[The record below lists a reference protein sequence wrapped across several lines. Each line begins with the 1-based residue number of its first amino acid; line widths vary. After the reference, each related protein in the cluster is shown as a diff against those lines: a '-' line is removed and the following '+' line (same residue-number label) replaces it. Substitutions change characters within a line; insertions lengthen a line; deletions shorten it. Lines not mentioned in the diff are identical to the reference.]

1 MKNLAR
7 FREGAVTVGV
17 LALLVAFIGAVL
29 WPGYRLADRLA
40 ANNAALRLASE
51 QQGRPEAIAGA
62 LETVRDRLG
71 AGTYI
76 GEAIDDLQ
84 RAVTEFDEALQKLE
98 ASAVGNR
105 PELRTAKG
113 VWSRYRAALTPIA
126 SFKGLPYRDTDTS
139 GTAMTAA
146 GKALLADTRTAV
158 AMGRAATPK
167 LTEALSSIGAS
178 LQADA
183 VADSAQLRMLMIV
196 GVAFACAFVAL
207 LAYVQWLKRRHERA
221 AVEARNQTRD
231 ILATVKDGLFLID
244 ADFRVGKAHSAAL
257 SALLGREDFDDLTFE
272 DLLRPLVSE
281 KTLATAN
288 KYVKLLWGER
298 ANENLIRSINPL
310 SEVEVQID
318 RGEGR
323 RDVRYLDFEFHRVRA
338 EEGTRQVL
346 VTVND
351 VTSRVLLAREL
362 KESQANAQTQL
373 DMLVGILQSDPAQ
386 VLSFMDDATAALGHV
401 NTVLKVPARTDRE
414 FRDKIDQLFREMHRI
429 KGEAATLGL
438 TALENRAHDYEDA
451 LNELRQRTSLSG
463 DDFLPLVVRLDE
475 LFSHLRS
482 LRELVVRLD
491 GVRANTALESPTAST
506 PLLSEGA
513 FGKLAQRIASDHG
526 KSVQLTA
533 AGLEHVPPDYAKAV
547 RDIAIQFVRNAVV
560 HGIESAEARREAGKE
575 ATGKLHLEF
584 GPAAGGYELT
594 FEDDGAG
601 IDDRRV
607 RAAAIARG
615 LVTAGQGEAM
625 DSKAVLALL
634 FKPGFSTCDRMDRDA
649 GRGVGLDLVRR
660 TVQSL
665 NGRLGV
671 TSVPGKFTKFRLVL
685 PAPEA
690 MRQQAVG

>member
-1 MKNLAR
+1 VKHLAW

-17 LALLVAFIGAVL
+17 LALLIAFIGAVL

-40 ANNAALRLASE
+40 ANNAALKLASE
-51 QQGRPEAIAGA
+51 QQGSPEAIADA
-62 LETVRDRLG
+62 LESVRDRLG
-71 AGTYI
+71 AGTYV
-76 GEAIDDLQ
+76 GEAIDDLNQ
-84 RAVTEFDEALQKLE
+84 TVTRFDKALQALE
-98 ASAVGNR
+98 GSAAASRA
-105 PELRTAKG
+105 ELRTARA
-113 VWSRYRAALTPIA
+113 VWSRYRAALTPVA
-126 SFKGLPYRDTDTS
+126 GFKGLPYRDTDST

-146 GKALLADTRTAV
+146 GQALLADTRTAV
-158 AMGRAATPK
+158 AMSRAATPR
-167 LTEALSSIGAS
+167 LTGALSSIGAS
-178 LQADA
+178 LQRDA
-183 VADSAQLRMLMIV
+183 ASDSARLRLLMIV

-207 LAYVQWLKRRHERA
+207 LAYVQWLKRRHERE

-257 SALLGREDFDDLTFE
+257 SALLGRESFDNLTFE
-272 DLLRPLVSE
+272 DLLRPLVPA

-310 SEVEVQID
+310 SEVEVTID

-338 EEGTRQVL
+338 GQGTRQVL

-373 DMLVGILQSDPAQ
+373 DMLVGILQADPAQ
-386 VLSFMDDATAALGHV
+386 VLSFLDDASAALGHV

-414 FRDKIDQLFREMHRI
+414 FRDKIDQIFREMHRI

-438 TALENRAHDYEDA
+438 TAIEHRAHDYEDA
-451 LNELRQRTSLSG
+451 LNELRQRASLSG

-475 LFSHLRS
+475 MFSHLKS

-491 GVRANTALESPTAST
+491 GVRANAVLESPAAST
-506 PLLSEGA
+506 SLLSEEA
-513 FGKLAQRIASDHG
+513 FDKLAQRIAADHG
-526 KSVQLTA
+526 KSVRFTA
-533 AGLEHVPPDYAKAV
+533 AGLEQVPPDYARAV
-547 RDIAIQFVRNAVV
+547 RDVTIQLVRNAVV
-560 HGIESAEARREAGKE
+560 HGIESAEARREAGKKT
-575 ATGKLHLEF
+575 TGSLHLKF
-584 GPAAGGYELT
+584 SVAPGGFELS

-601 IDDRRV
+601 IDERRV
-607 RAAAIARG
+607 RATAIARG
-615 LVTAGQGEAM
+615 LVAAEQGEAL

-634 FKPGFSTCDRMDRDA
+634 FRPGFSTHDRSDRDA

-665 NGRLGV
+665 NGKLGV
-671 TSVPGKFTKFRLVL
+671 TTVSGKFTKFRLVL
-685 PAPEA
+685 PAPQPA
-690 MRQQAVG
+690 ARQAAG